1 MLSQKKNILAYHIA
15 KYLSQKKQR
24 KVIGSVHIMQQDGDP
39 RKIALILS
47 PPMEATQIEKNDD
60 NDDTNDKK
68 SKKRRKKNDGESA
81 VVQST
86 KRSKKQRF
94 RIRLIFGVKNNPS
107 VNNPNGFWIPP
118 ARLFPNRNNNK
129 LKSVCEN
136 NIINNNNPTP
146 NYNNAIAADLHYINT
161 TRIIQGSAKL
171 THSFQEA
178 VTLAKIWCL
187 QRGFLRGHDS
197 FTTETIA
204 LLITYL
210 YRTKAIGTRMGS
222 LQVFTVF
229 VKLLAETDWL
239 GENQFRAIEETVE
252 ENNTTIRQ
260 SRSEGYQDYQS
271 IYSLETKKKKVAIVL
286 PEDGINEK
294 QTCLNCIQN
303 RLYASDYNDKGQRGE
318 EEYPKS
324 LVDCFKIS
332 TDSPI
337 FLDPTMTYNYFGHL
351 SPSFIRELQLE
362 ANRALKCLHRHSDGP
377 SSAVYGGSPFR
388 QLFLEHCRFWRRYDA
403 FIRIDLSSIK
413 FPTPDIDDSNKESPS
428 QFWGNDRHDVGD
440 YESISLGIIKLLR
453 MALGNRITSIRT
465 LSNGNGENFKIGNDS
480 KEEGSR
486 KNNASQ
492 SLVDSDER
500 IAVPVIS
507 GTSFNGFRQGFVSSP
522 VALNNE
528 ENSTIVIGLCL
539 NPQTCHRLVDRGPP
553 TDDVQAANSFVS
565 LWGRERAQLRRFKD
579 GAIVHAV
586 VWNNVEHD
594 LDEGFVQYSGD
605 ERNGSIVERIIRHIV
620 RLHFCDKKCSQK
632 KNVVQFALREMTSLI
647 EAPAVSGS
655 DQIDSVTS
663 HTRIMTAFNA
673 LSNFLRT
680 NSNVVSGT
688 DQDTSP
694 LGLPLAIDAVE
705 GLSPCLRYSELFPH
719 QPNPLLGDS
728 SISKSKKVSGATMGT
743 PILIQIR
750 FEGSSK
756 WPSDLNAIGAAKCAM
771 LIQLATGIEKM
782 KDNGNAECRRFGGPI
797 NVYPSYIDLG
807 FLGYS
812 WRIMIRADQELK
824 VLSSLREPTSEA
836 TALCQ
841 VYDFVSPVSFSVQC
855 RSYICMYKMSYSLL
869 NYFLIFPL
877 IYDVKALVKRH
888 AMSATHHSLIHALH
902 TQHPTAGGVVRL
914 CQRWIGAHMLSG
926 QIPLE
931 AIELIVAYVFTNL
944 KYLNPPSTIFSGFM
958 RVLELLSTHDWMR

>member
-1 MLSQKKNILAYHIA
+1 MFFFLQKKNILAYHIA

-24 KVIGSVHIMQQDGDP
+24 KVIGSVHMMQQDGDP

-47 PPMEATQIEKNDD
+47 PPMESSQIQKNDD
-60 NDDTNDKK
+60 DDDDDNTNDRK
-68 SKKRRKKNDGESA
+68 SKKRRKKNDGES
-81 VVQST
+81 VIVST
-86 KRSKKQRF
+86 KKRSKKQRF
-94 RIRLIFGVKNNPS
+94 RIRLIFGVKNIPS

-129 LKSVCEN
+129 LKGLCEN
-136 NIINNNNPTP
+136 NNNNPTP

-161 TRIIQGSAKL
+161 TRIIQGSTKL
-171 THSFQEA
+171 TNSFQEA
-178 VTLAKIWCL
+178 VTMAKIWCL

-204 LLITYL
+204 LVITYL
-210 YRTKAIGTRMGS
+210 YRTKVIGTRMGS

-229 VKLLAETDWL
+229 IKLLAETDWL
-239 GENQFRAIEETVE
+239 GENQFQAIEETTE
-252 ENNTTIRQ
+252 DSNTTIRQ
-260 SRSEGYQDYQS
+260 SRSEGYQDFQT
-271 IYSLETKKKKVAIVL
+271 IYSLETKKKKVALVL
-286 PEDGINEK
+286 PENGMNEK

-303 RLYASDYNDKGQRGE
+303 RLYASDYNDKGKCGT

-324 LVDCFKIS
+324 LLECFKIS

-337 FLDPTMTYNYFGHL
+337 FLDPTMTYNYFGNL

-362 ANRALKCLHRHSDGP
+362 AKRALKCLHQHSDGP
-377 SSAVYGGSPFR
+377 SSAVHGGSPFR

-403 FIRIDLSSIK
+403 FIRLDLSSIK
-413 FPTPDIDDSNKESPS
+413 FPTPDKDVSNNELPS

-453 MALGNRITSIRT
+453 MALGNRIVSLRT
-465 LSNGNGENFKIGNDS
+465 LSNGNGENFNIENNS

-486 KNNASQ
+486 NNNASQ
-492 SLVDSDER
+492 KLVDSDER

-507 GTSFNGFRQGFVSSP
+507 GTSSNGFRQGFISSP
-522 VALNNE
+522 VALNNQ
-528 ENSTIVIGLCL
+528 ENSTLVIGLCL

-553 TDDVQAANSFVS
+553 TDDIQAANSFVS

-586 VWNNVEHD
+586 VWNTIEHD

-620 RLHFCDKKCSQK
+620 QLHFYDKKYSQK
-632 KNVVQFALREMTSLI
+632 KSNVVQFSLRDMTSLI
-647 EAPAVSGS
+647 EAPAVSIS
-655 DQIDSVTS
+655 DQIDSGTS
-663 HTRIMTAFNA
+663 HARIMTAFNA
-673 LSNFLRT
+673 LSKFLRKK
-680 NSNVVSGT
+680 SNVTSGT
-688 DQDTSP
+688 DQDASP

-705 GLSPCLRYSELFPH
+705 GLSPCLRYSELFPP

-728 SISKSKKVSGATMGT
+728 SISKSKKVSGAAMGN

-771 LIQLATGIEKM
+771 LNQLATGIEKM
-782 KDNGNAECRRFGGPI
+782 KDNGEAECRQFGGSI

-807 FLGYS
+807 FQGYS
-812 WRIMIRADQELK
+812 WRIMIRAEQELK
-824 VLSSLREPTSEA
+824 VLSSLREPTREA
-836 TALCQ
+836 SVLSQ
-841 VYDFVSPVSFSVQC
+841 VNDFTPPGSFSTHYKHLF
-855 RSYICMYKMSYSLL
+855 SLTKLYFYIKMRHNVCLL
-869 NYFLIFPL
+869 I
-877 IYDVKALVKRH
+877 
-888 AMSATHHSLIHALH
+888 
-902 TQHPTAGGVVRL
+902 
-914 CQRWIGAHMLSG
+914 
-926 QIPLE
+926 
-931 AIELIVAYVFTNL
+931 
-944 KYLNPPSTIFSGFM
+944 
-958 RVLELLSTHDWMR
+958 